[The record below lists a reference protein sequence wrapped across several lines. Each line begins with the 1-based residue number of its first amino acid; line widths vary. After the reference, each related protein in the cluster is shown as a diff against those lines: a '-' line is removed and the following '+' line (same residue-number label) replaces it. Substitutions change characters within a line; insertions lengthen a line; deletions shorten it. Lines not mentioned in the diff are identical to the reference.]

1 MENHDNSI
9 QVGFLIIQ
17 ILQVWVILLGKEQQT
32 AEVLAKDEGNT
43 EKVVEEGNEKGSRRV
58 EEISAAIT

>member
-1 MENHDNSI
+1 MENYDNSI

-32 AEVLAKDEGNT
+32 AEALAKDKGNT
-43 EKVVEEGNEKGSRRV
+43 EKVVEEGNERR
-58 EEISAAIT
+58 E